1 LTTEA
6 LSCPTCST
14 PLPPEAHFCL
24 NCGTPTPTEPGVPA
38 RTMPTGVI
46 EISRIRAAL
55 ADHYQ
60 IEHVLGEGGM
70 ATVYQAEDLKH
81 HRKVA
86 VKVMRPELAETL
98 GAERF
103 LREVEIAA
111 QLSHPHILPVY
122 DSGAT
127 QGILYYVMPVV
138 EGESLPARLA
148 REKQLPVEEAL
159 RLAREVAEALAYAH
173 EHGFVHRDIK
183 PANILISAGHALV
196 ADFGIARAMS
206 DDGSGIT
213 QTGLA
218 IGTPH
223 YMSPEQASG
232 ASDLDGRSD
241 IYALGCVLYEM
252 IAGEP
257 PFTGP
262 TAQAVIAR
270 SITEAPRSLTSSR
283 EALSP
288 TVDGAVMRALAKTPA
303 DRYDTAGA
311 MVTALAAAEDQTRS
325 GAIPVAQQAAAPR
338 SGFKPLQLVVA
349 AVVVLAVGIFGARA
363 FSGGSSAS
371 GAGTGRQSVAVLPFV
386 NQGNADDAYFA
397 DGIAD
402 EVRGKLAKIGQF
414 TVIASASANQYRET
428 TKTGPEIAKELR
440 VDQVLMGRVRWAGAA
455 GGPRQVQVIAE
466 LVDGRTGA
474 ATWQETFDA
483 DVTDI
488 FEVQGRIATRVAAA
502 LGAALG
508 QDDEAEMAARPTD
521 NPVAYDL
528 YLKARAITNNSA
540 QSQRMAAAYLEQ
552 AVALDSTFAEAWAE
566 LGTAWSLVYING
578 TREPVVRRRA
588 GEAIERGLA
597 LATGKS
603 FAHRAASQYY
613 SLVERDDALSRRE
626 INRALAIDPDDAEV
640 LALSGLADFRVEEY
654 GPAFSK
660 LARARELDPL
670 SVRVMSTLVRVLVYL
685 GRVDE
690 AKTAAAELV
699 ALAPNEPD
707 AVEWAVIAHAAD
719 GDLDGA
725 KAAIR
730 EALQRIPATELVTYF
745 AGYNEMAWILDTAE
759 QDLLFRLT
767 PAAFDNDRAW
777 WGQALA
783 FAAYQQGDRPRAHAY
798 ADSSLATSKEQSDAN
813 PDDPQLRALY
823 AVMLAYAGR
832 TDEALREVDIAVQ
845 NAPLGNATD
854 NPYSSLQRVR
864 VLLVAGQT
872 DKAIDGI
879 EYLLTSAYHVTPSY
893 LALDPMYT
901 PLKGNPRFERLL
913 TSKITRGIN

>member
-1 LTTEA
+1 MTTEA
-6 LSCPTCST
+6 RSCPTCST
-14 PLPPEAHFCL
+14 TLPPEAHFCL

-38 RTMPTGVI
+38 RTMPTGAI
-46 EISRIRAAL
+46 EISRIRSAL
-55 ADHYQ
+55 ADRYQ
-60 IEHVLGEGGM
+60 VEHVLGEGGM

-81 HRKVA
+81 RRKVA

-111 QLSHPHILPVY
+111 KLSHPHILPVY
-122 DSGAT
+122 DSGAAD
-127 QGILYYVMPVV
+127 GVLYYVMPVV

-159 RLAREVAEALAYAH
+159 RLAREVAEAMAYAH
-173 EHGFVHRDIK
+173 ERGFVHRDIK

-196 ADFGIARAMS
+196 ADFGIARAMEG
-206 DDGSGIT
+206 DGKVLT

-218 IGTPH
+218 IGTPQ

-232 ASDLDGRSD
+232 AADLDGRSD

-270 SITEAPRSLTSSR
+270 SITETPRSLSSTR
-283 EALSP
+283 QALSP
-288 TVDGAVMRALAKTPA
+288 AVDSTVMKALAKTPA
-303 DRYDTAGA
+303 DRYATAGA
-311 MVTALAAAEDQTRS
+311 MVTALVQAENQTRS
-325 GAIPVAQQAAAPR
+325 GVTPISAGKGL
-338 SGFKPLQLVVA
+338 GFKPWQLALA
-349 AVVVLAVGIFGARA
+349 ATAVLVIGIFGSRA
-363 FSGGSSAS
+363 FSGGGSPAA
-371 GAGTGRQSVAVLPFV
+371 GAGAGRQSVAVLPFL
-386 NQGNADDAYFA
+386 NQGTADDAYFA

-402 EVRGKLAKIGQF
+402 EVRGKLAKLGQF

-428 TKTGPEIAKELR
+428 TKTGPEIARELR

-466 LVDGRTGA
+466 LVDGQTGA
-474 ATWQETFDA
+474 TTWQETFDA

-488 FEVQGRIATRVAAA
+488 FAMQGRIATRVAAA

-508 QDDEAEMAARPTD
+508 QADEAEMSARPTD
-521 NPVAYDL
+521 NPVAYEL

-540 QSQRMAAAYLEQ
+540 QSQRNAADYLEQ

-566 LGTAWSLVYING
+566 LGSAWSSVYVNG

-588 GEAIERGLA
+588 GEAIERA
-597 LATGKS
+597 LELGTGKS
-603 FAHRAASQYY
+603 FAHRASSRYY
-613 SLVERDDALSRRE
+613 SVVERDDALARRE

-640 LALSGLADFRVEEY
+640 LALSGLADFGAEEY

-660 LARARELDPL
+660 LARARELDPR
-670 SVRVMSTLVRVLVYL
+670 SVRVMTTLVRVLVYL

-690 AKTAAAELV
+690 AKNAAAELV
-699 ALAPNEPD
+699 ALAPNETD
-707 AVEWAVIAHAAD
+707 AVEWVAVAHVAD

-745 AGYNEMAWILDTAE
+745 AGYNEMAWILDDAE
-759 QDLLFRLT
+759 QNLLFRLT

-783 FAAYQQGDRPRAHAY
+783 IAAYQQGDQPKARAY

-813 PDDPQLRALY
+813 PEDPQLRALY
-823 AVMLAYAGR
+823 AVMLAYVGR
-832 TDEALREVDIAVQ
+832 IDEALREVDIAVE
-845 NAPLGNATD
+845 NSPEGNAAD
-854 NPYSSLQRVR
+854 APYSRLQRLR
-864 VLLVAGQT
+864 ILLVSGQT
-872 DKAIDGI
+872 DKAIDAVEDI
-879 EYLLTSAYHVTPSY
+879 LSRQYYLTPAY
-893 LALDPMYT
+893 LRLDPTYA
-901 PLKGNPRFERLL
+901 PLMGNPRFERLL
-913 TSKITRGIN
+913 TAPVQRAVD